1 MLLPIESLLTPEE
14 VQQARQLLFAGEWL
28 DGASSAGG
36 LARGVKNNFQFND
49 SSDTAQRL
57 QEFIVHRLRQH
68 PTFVSATL
76 PQHIY
81 PPKFNLYQNGGHY
94 GQHVDSAVM
103 TLSSGQVLR
112 TDISATLFLTEPDD
126 YDGGELQI
134 ETRYGIQS
142 VKLPAGSMIL
152 YPSHSLHQVTP
163 VTRGQRL
170 CSFFWIQS
178 LVRDSQ
184 NRELLFELDQSIQS
198 LTIANGPD
206 NDDVVRLSQIY
217 HNLLRQWSMH

>member
-1 MLLPIESLLTPEE
+1 MLLPIESLLSAEE
-14 VQQARQLLFAGEWL
+14 VQQCRQLLFASEWQ
-28 DGASSAGG
+28 DGAATAGG
-36 LARGVKNNFQFND
+36 LARTVKNNFQLDDN
-49 SSDTAQRL
+49 SDNARRL
-57 QEFIVHRLRQH
+57 QDFVLHRLRQH

-76 PQHIY
+76 PEHIY

-103 TLSSGQVLR
+103 TLASGQVLR
-112 TDISATLFLTEPDD
+112 TDVSATLFLCDPDD

-134 ETRYGIQS
+134 ETRYGMQS
-142 VKLPAGSMIL
+142 VKLPAGSLIL

-178 LVRDSQ
+178 LVRDSH
-184 NRELLFELDQSIQS
+184 NRELLFDLDQSIQS
-198 LTIANGPD
+198 LTITHGNGHE
-206 NDDVVRLSQIY
+206 DVVRLSQIY
-217 HNLLRQWSMH
+217 HNLLRQWSMS